1 MSRLLPLGDQITR
14 PGPPGPMMLNEAT
27 RPGRAAGPGPMAAGG
42 PIGGAG
48 PGPVGAQ
55 EPGPASVAGLM
66 GAKAARLAR
75 AAGAGLAV
83 LPGWVVPVAE
93 AGPALAAGAAAV
105 RQGRP
110 AAARRVV
117 LGQRLDDGLAAELR
131 KAVAG
136 LGGRVIARSSSP
148 LEADPRWS
156 GAFSSVAEVG
166 PDDVIAAVRSCW
178 ASAFAVD
185 PLRRLEACCLP
196 LEALEL
202 GVLLQPEIRPVAGG
216 VARVARTGPA
226 GAGRAEVTVEGVRGH
241 PGALLAGWAEGA
253 SARVWLPV
261 APSAVGSVPGGPTR
275 PGRLGGP
282 GQADA
287 DGLTAL
293 LGPALV
299 TAVAALA
306 GRAWRLLGDDVI
318 EWAADDRGVWLLQSQ
333 HSGAAAHEA
342 AAKPQAA
349 VGPRAAA
356 AGGAKAG
363 QGAAAA
369 DGAGAGQVAG
379 VSRRALSG
387 AAPALG
393 PGSWAGGLPAARASM
408 PLLAA
413 TVLGRGE
420 HVPGRPGAPGTA
432 AGRLVACRPHE
443 RPDGDCGDAILLVDQ
458 PVPALA
464 PLLFAARGVIA
475 RTGAA
480 GSHLAE
486 VARSLGVPMVLS
498 CRPERV
504 TGGPPVADGAF
515 LAAIDGSTGDVALL
529 PATGGRPAG
538 QAGSGRSALWV
549 QIIRRPFLPPRDRAA
564 SEGRWRH
571 GAMGNHWPR
580 QDRRHGDRARDHRQP
595 AG

>member
-1 MSRLLPLGDQITR
+1 MSRLLPLGGEITR
-14 PGPPGPMMLNEAT
+14 AGPTGPMMLNEAA
-27 RPGRAAGPGPMAAGG
+27 RPGRTT
-42 PIGGAG
+42 G
-48 PGPVGAQ
+48 PGPVGADRPAGAAG
-55 EPGPASVAGLM
+55 PGPAGAAGLI

-93 AGPALAAGAAAV
+93 ARPALGAGAAAV

-110 AAARRVV
+110 AAARRAV
-117 LGQRLDDGLAAELR
+117 LGHRLDGSLAAELR
-131 KAVAG
+131 EVVAG

-166 PDDVIAAVRSCW
+166 PDDVVGAVRSCW

-185 PLRRLEACCLP
+185 PLKRLEACGLP
-196 LEALEL
+196 PEALEL

-216 VARVARTGPA
+216 VARVTRTGPA
-226 GAGRAEVTVEGVRGH
+226 GTDGAEVTVEGVRGH
-241 PGALLAGWAEGA
+241 PGALLSGWAEGA
-253 SARVWLPV
+253 SARVPL
-261 APSAVGSVPGGPTR
+261 AGTMAAASVPAAWPPLAGPAAGEPVR
-275 PGRLGGP
+275 SGQLGGP
-282 GQADA
+282 GQPGA
-287 DGLTAL
+287 DGLTGL

-306 GRAWRLLGDDVI
+306 GCAWRLLGDDVI
-318 EWAADDRGVWLLQSQ
+318 EWAAGDGGIWLLQSQ
-333 HSGAAAHEA
+333 RSGAAARETA
-342 AAKPQAA
+342 AAELL
-349 VGPRAAA
+349 AAA
-356 AGGAKAG
+356 SP
-363 QGAAAA
+363 GAAAL
-369 DGAGAGQVAG
+369 VAG
-379 VSRRALSG
+379 SG
-387 AAPALG
+387 RGVAASAVPAPG
-393 PGSWAGGLPAARASM
+393 RGSWAGGLSTTRASM

-413 TVLGRGE
+413 TVLGCGE

-432 AGRLVACRPHE
+432 AGRLVACLPHE
-443 RPDGDCGDAILLVDQ
+443 RPPGDCGDAILLVDQ

-486 VARSLGVPMVLS
+486 VARSLGVPMVLG

-504 TGGPPVADGAF
+504 TGTPAVPDGAF

-529 PATGGRPAG
+529 PAVGANLAASP
-538 QAGSGRSALWV
+538 GSGVSALSGLHHPASV
-549 QIIRRPFLPPRDRAA
+549 LPPRDRAA
-564 SEGRWRH
+564 SESRWRT
-571 GAMGNHWPR
+571 
-580 QDRRHGDRARDHRQP
+580 
-595 AG
+595 